1 MNRDHRFYSLMA
13 IVAAVVTL
21 TGFASVYIPHASSG
35 TVPAIIHVHALVFT
49 SWLILFVVQT
59 QLIAAR
65 RTALHR
71 RLGTAG
77 MFLAAAMLIVGVLTA
92 RDAARSGHTG
102 VPGVVFPN
110 PAGFLL
116 LNIVAATAFG
126 VLVTLGWVYRNTPQ
140 AHKRLMLMATV
151 AALMP
156 PGVSRLPFIA
166 GNQAAIGVAVLVF
179 LLIPSIYDF
188 LTRRRVH
195 PAYVFSVV
203 LALTTIPPVVAG
215 LAATQAW
222 QRIAAWMIG

>member
-1 MNRDHRFYSLMA
+1 MNRDHRFYSAMA

-21 TGFASVYIPHASSG
+21 GGFASVYIPHASAG
-35 TVPAIIHVHALVFT
+35 TVPAIIHLHAAVFM
-49 SWLILFVVQT
+49 SWLVLFIVQT
-59 QLIAAR
+59 QLVAAR
-65 RTALHR
+65 RLRLHR

-77 MFLAAAMLIVGVLTA
+77 VFLAAAMLIVGMLTA
-92 RDAARSGHTG
+92 RDAAQSGHTG
-102 VPGVVFPN
+102 VPGVVFSN

-116 LNIVAATAFG
+116 LNIAAATVFG

-156 PGVSRLPFIA
+156 PGISRLPFIA
-166 GNQAAIGVAVLVF
+166 GHQAAIGLAALVF

-188 LTRRRVH
+188 MTRRRVH

-203 LALTTIPPVVAG
+203 LTLATIPPVVAA
-215 LAATQAW
+215 LASTQAW
-222 QRIAAWMIG
+222 QRIAAWVVG